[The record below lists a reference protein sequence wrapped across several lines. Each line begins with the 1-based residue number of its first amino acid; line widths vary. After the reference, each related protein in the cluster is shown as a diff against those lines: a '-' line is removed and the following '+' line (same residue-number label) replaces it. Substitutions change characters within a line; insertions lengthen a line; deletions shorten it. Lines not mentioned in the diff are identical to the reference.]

1 MRKMRMVLSGL
12 VAGCVL
18 LTGGC
23 SIQKVYED
31 ERMNAVITESE
42 DGIGELGVYI
52 QVSSAELPEKAK
64 AAVETGKRVKE
75 YEVQL
80 SDGIYYGYSDG
91 TADGTGGVYP
101 RVFSSADEI
110 REFLGMNLLTGEI
123 DYPEGEDNFVLFYDP
138 LDPSIMI
145 HSASA
150 DLADGITV
158 QWDAYLNFSGK
169 NSQSVPGLAGVS
181 EGVRHEEYTA
191 PGGQRADIF
200 FDGTSGQA
208 CICVLEPGIL
218 YEWYLDERP
227 GEMEI
232 QDVETFI
239 DSWKTG

>member
-1 MRKMRMVLSGL
+1 MKEAGRRIACLAVLGI
-12 VAGCVL
+12 AAVL
-18 LTGGC
+18 GGC
-23 SIQKVYED
+23 SMEKVYED
-31 ERMNAVITESE
+31 ERMNAVVTESE
-42 DGIGELGVYI
+42 DGIRELVVYI
-52 QVSSAELPEKAK
+52 QVSPAELPEKAK
-64 AAVETGKRVKE
+64 AAVETGERVKE

-80 SDGIYYGYSDG
+80 SDGIYYGYSSSPDNG
-91 TADGTGGVYP
+91 TGVYP

-123 DYPEGEDNFVLFYDP
+123 DYPEGEDNFILFYDP

-169 NSQSVPGLAGVS
+169 NSQSGPGIAGVS
-181 EGVRHEEYTA
+181 EEVRHEEYTA

-208 CICVLEPGIL
+208 CICVLEQGSL
-218 YEWYLDERP
+218 YKWYLDGRP